1 MAFVS
6 LKNRLQ
12 AFGLGGENSQR
23 EGGLLQ
29 VLGTGVVC
37 LFMLIWT
44 FQTSGLPEDG
54 DYMGKFFADMNQS
67 VVCWWHL
74 FVGVLLF
81 WLERKSPWRFFWLL
95 GGLERGLWM
104 LGLFVLMRWN
114 RIDSLE
120 RRPAVKVWGWRLFEG
135 LVICGLLFYFAQYI
149 WYYAGGVPGS
159 EVYVEFSYY
168 SVGRFFYVGLLW
180 AVAAGMGFR
189 NYHEVLRFVWVAGS
203 FVNGVFWYYIY
214 TFVESIRRYR
224 NIKRG
229 IG

>member
-1 MAFVS
+1 MAFAS
-6 LKNRLQ
+6 LKNRIR
-12 AFGLGGENSQR
+12 AFVLGA
-23 EGGLLQ
+23 GGKGAFLQ

-37 LFMLIWT
+37 LFMLVWT
-44 FQTSGLPEDG
+44 FQTSELPEDG

-67 VVCWWHL
+67 VV
-74 FVGVLLF
+74 F

-224 NIKRG
+224 NIKKG
-229 IG
+229 VV